1 MPALLLVA
9 LLLLSAPASAE
20 MILPPGFTAKVYV
33 SGEGFDGTRAATGI
47 PSSSTL
53 AFDPSGVLYLARNGR
68 RYQGG
73 EVEDISPVYRVPLGG
88 GRVGKDA
95 EQRFLY
101 GPPLPNPQVGL
112 VRGAHE
118 LLVTTYDRDRALGV
132 LYRIVDGRA
141 ELLAG
146 GTPARGEAP
155 LLKQPEGVALDP
167 AGNLYVADRAQNVV
181 VQLDPQG
188 RLLDARWLS
197 LPRPRLVVS
206 GGDRIW
212 VSSDGDA
219 EAPWQRGTGE
229 IWSVG
234 PDGRHLAL
242 RGPIAYGMSATPA
255 GHLFVADRQAARV
268 LAVGGD
274 GTWTEFASFSEGDA
288 PRAMIFAPDNEVTR
302 RAGIAGDL
310 FVILIRR
317 GTFTLN
323 EIVRVSGPFDSFV
336 RSRLPASR

>member
-1 MPALLLVA
+1 MAVVLLAAV
-9 LLLLSAPASAE
+9 LLLSAPASAE
-20 MILPPGFTAKVYV
+20 MLLPPGFTVKVYV
-33 SGEGFDGTRAATGI
+33 SGEGFDGTRAAAGI

-73 EVEDISPVYRVPLGG
+73 EVEDIWPVYRVPLGG
-88 GRVGKDA
+88 GRLGKAA
-95 EQRFLY
+95 EGRFLY
-101 GPPLPNPQVGL
+101 GPPLPNPQVGI
-112 VRGAHE
+112 VRGDQE

-141 ELLAG
+141 QLVAG
-146 GTPARGEAP
+146 GTPPRGEAP
-155 LLKQPEGVALDP
+155 VLKQPEGVALDP

-197 LPRPRLVVS
+197 VPRPRLVVS
-206 GGDRIW
+206 RGDRIW

-219 EAPWQRGTGE
+219 
-229 IWSVG
+229 
-234 PDGRHLAL
+234 
-242 RGPIAYGMSATPA
+242 
-255 GHLFVADRQAARV
+255 
-268 LAVGGD
+268 
-274 GTWTEFASFSEGDA
+274 
-288 PRAMIFAPDNEVTR
+288 PRAVIFAPDTEATR

-323 EIVRVSGPFDSFV
+323 EIVRVSGPFDSFA